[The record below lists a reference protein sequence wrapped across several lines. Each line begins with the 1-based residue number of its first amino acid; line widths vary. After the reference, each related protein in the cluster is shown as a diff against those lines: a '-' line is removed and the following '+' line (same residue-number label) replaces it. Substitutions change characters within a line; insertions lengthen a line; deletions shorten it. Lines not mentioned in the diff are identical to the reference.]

1 MVRIFKFPP
10 PFTTHSFKSLT
21 PMFQAS
27 TLCVFFRFKFLQALV
42 LQFDCKREKLQRE
55 VTRLLGDDGILLFP
69 AFPTTAPFHNESLLT
84 PLNLIYTAIWNV
96 LGLPAVWIMLY
107 FILSTNKIKYGH
119 VRFDLSYISCPHV
132 ICLSGCR

>member
-1 MVRIFKFPP
+1 MIFF
-10 PFTTHSFKSLT
+10 L
-21 PMFQAS
+21 
-27 TLCVFFRFKFLQALV
+27 VKFLQALV

-107 FILSTNKIKYGH
+107 FILSTKKTNTGMQEI
-119 VRFDLSYISCPHV
+119 VRFDLSYVICPHI
-132 ICLSGCR
+132 ICFPRPGCPTFRRYLK

>member
-1 MVRIFKFPP
+1 MIFF
-10 PFTTHSFKSLT
+10 L
-21 PMFQAS
+21 
-27 TLCVFFRFKFLQALV
+27 VKFLQALV

-107 FILSTNKIKYGH
+107 FILSTKKNKYGH
-119 VRFDLSYISCPHV
+119 AGNCPV
-132 ICLSGCR
+132 